1 VEVLDRRVVD
11 AGAVVTAG
19 GITSGID
26 LALHLV
32 ERAFGDDVA
41 AATAAELEHDRS
53 DDVTIVR

>member
-1 VEVLDRRVVD
+1 
-11 AGAVVTAG
+11 VVTAG